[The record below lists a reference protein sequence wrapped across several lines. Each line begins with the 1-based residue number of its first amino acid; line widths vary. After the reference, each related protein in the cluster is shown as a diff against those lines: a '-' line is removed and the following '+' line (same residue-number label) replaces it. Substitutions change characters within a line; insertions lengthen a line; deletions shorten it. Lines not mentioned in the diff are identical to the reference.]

1 MKILVFDTET
11 SGLPEEKASIY
22 EKNKWPYI
30 VQLSYILYD
39 LSNNDFIIKDNYI
52 KLNPTVEI
60 SPKSL
65 EVHGLNHEYLNANG
79 IHIIPA
85 LKEFNEFLDKC
96 DIVIGHNISFD
107 KRMIF
112 VECLRHNIH
121 QNFTKYENNIKIT
134 KPEYCTMKNT
144 KEFCNIISLS
154 KTNKTFIKQP
164 KLIELY
170 SILFPDEPIPKELHN
185 SFVDILCTLR
195 CYIKYIYNINFI
207 KTNKKIYQLFLD
219 LN

>member
-11 SGLPEEKASIY
+11 TGLPEEKASIY

-39 LSNNDFIIKDNYI
+39 LSNNDFTIKDNYI

-60 SPKSL
+60 SPKSI
-65 EVHGLNHEYLNANG
+65 EVHGLTHEILNKKG
-79 IHIIPA
+79 IDIVSA
-85 LKEFNEFLDKC
+85 LNEFNYFLDNC

-112 VECLRHNIH
+112 VECLRHKLN
-121 QNFTKYENNIKIT
+121 QNFTKFKGNEKIC

-144 KEFCNIISLS
+144 KEFCNITRLSRENNNYIKFPSL
-154 KTNKTFIKQP
+154 T
-164 KLIELY
+164 ELY
-170 SILFPDEPIPKELHN
+170 SKLFPDTPIPNELHN
-185 SFVDILCTLR
+185 SLVDILCTLR
-195 CYIKYIYNINFI
+195 CYIKYVYNIDIITKNE
-207 KTNKKIYQLFLD
+207 KIYDLFLQ
-219 LN
+219 LK